1 MQIILWLIENYQKLS
16 YIVQSGEFLGRL
28 LRPLLKIGLP
38 VIGNVLKKLAKSV
51 LISLELT
58 VAASATDAAL
68 RKIMFGPGFTKLIIS
83 NQEMNGIMKIVKSLE
98 ESG

>member
-1 MQIILWLIENYQKLS
+1 MQIILWLIENYQKLR
-16 YIVQSGEFLGRL
+16 GRL
-28 LRPLLKIGLP
+28 LRPLLKSGLP
-38 VIGNVLKKLAKSV
+38 VIVNVLKKLAKSV

-68 RKIMFGPGFTKLIIS
+68 CKIMVRPGFTKVIIS
-83 NQEMNGIMKIVKSLE
+83 NQEMNGIMKINKSLE